1 MSDISL
7 TSAARSSLISLQQT
21 ADLSARTQGRLTSGK
36 KVNNVLDNAVAY
48 FQAQGLSNRATD
60 LTARKDTIDQGL
72 STLQATLRGVQS
84 VSNFLTSMKGLV
96 QAAASQNQSQRAATT
111 TSIREIGRQ
120 ISQLLKDSSYN
131 GLNILTSTAAK
142 LSVQF
147 SERTAAVLN
156 VRGFDLDT
164 TTSNQ
169 ARAAFTDAAAFNSQG
184 SFLFS
189 NIATFGGGLSSGLS
203 NIAGSTVAQSQA
215 SVAGSRFQAI
225 ISRLDRA
232 ITQIQNLGSQLGVNV
247 SILQTRA
254 DFTTNYANDLKTGS
268 DKLTLADLNEE
279 GANLVSLNTRQSLSI
294 QALSV
299 AGQNQQAVLQ
309 LLR

>member
-7 TSAARSSLISLQQT
+7 TSSARSSLISLQQT
-21 ADLSARTQGRLTSGK
+21 ADLSARTQSRLTSGK
-36 KVNNVLDNAVAY
+36 KVNTVLDNAVAF
-48 FQAQGLSNRATD
+48 FQAQGLTNRATD
-60 LTARKDTIDQGL
+60 LTQRKDTIDQGL
-72 STLQATLRGVQS
+72 STLQSTLRGVQS

-96 QAAASQNQSQRAATT
+96 QAAASQNNSQRAATT

-120 ISQLLKDSSYN
+120 INQLLKDTSYN

-147 SERTAAVLN
+147 SERTAAILN
-156 VRGFDLDT
+156 VRGFDLDS
-164 TTSNQ
+164 TSAAQ
-169 ARAAFTDAAAFNSQG
+169 ARAMFTDAAAFNSQG

-189 NIATFGGGLSSGLS
+189 NIATYGAGLGSGLS
-203 NIAGSTVAQSQA
+203 HISGSTGSQA
-215 SVAGSRFQAI
+215 SIAGSRFQAI

-232 ITQIQNLGSQLGVNV
+232 ITQIQNLGSQLGVQV

-254 DFTTNYANDLKTGS
+254 DFTTNYSNDLKTGS

-279 GANLVSLNTRQSLSI
+279 GANLVALNTRQSLSI

>member
-1 MSDISL
+1 MTDISL
-7 TSAARSSLISLQQT
+7 TSSARSSLISLQQT
-21 ADLSARTQGRLTSGK
+21 ADLSARTQSRLTSGK
-36 KVNNVLDNAVAY
+36 KVNTVLDNAVAF
-48 FQAQGLSNRATD
+48 FQAQGLTNRATD

-84 VSNFLTSMKGLV
+84 IGNFLTSMKGLV
-96 QAAASQNQSQRAATT
+96 QAASSQNASQRASVT
-111 TSIREIGRQ
+111 TSLREIGRQ
-120 ISQLLKDSSYN
+120 INQLVKDSSYN

-156 VRGFDLDT
+156 VRGFDLDST
-164 TTSNQ
+164 AAAQ
-169 ARAAFTDAAAFNSQG
+169 ARAIFTDAAAFNSQG
-184 SFLFS
+184 SFILS
-189 NIATFGGGLSSGLS
+189 RVATFTGGSGLS
-203 NIAGSTVAQSQA
+203 YISGSTGSTA
-215 SVAGSRFQAI
+215 SVSGSKFQSI
-225 ISRLDRA
+225 LSRLDRA
-232 ITQIQNLGSQLGVNV
+232 ITQVQNLGSQLGVQV

-279 GANLVSLNTRQSLSI
+279 GANLVSLNTRQSLGI

>member
-7 TSAARSSLISLQQT
+7 TASSRSALISLQQT
-21 ADLSARTQGRLTSGK
+21 ADMSARTQGRLTSGK
-36 KVNNVLDNAVAY
+36 KVNTVLDNAVAF
-48 FQAQGLSNRATD
+48 FQAQGLSNRAAD
-60 LTARKDTIDQGL
+60 LTQRKDTIDQGL
-72 STLQATLRGVQS
+72 STLQSTLRGVQS
-84 VSNFLTSMKGLV
+84 VQNFLKSMKGLV
-96 QAAASQNQSQRAATT
+96 QAAQSQNQSQRAATT

-120 ISQLLKDSSYN
+120 INQLLKDSSYN

-156 VRGFDLDT
+156 VQGFDLDAT
-164 TTSNQ
+164 AANQ
-169 ARAAFTDAAAFNSQG
+169 KRAMFTDAAAFNSQG

-189 NIATFGGGLSSGLS
+189 NIATFANGVGLS
-203 NIAGSTVAQSQA
+203 NIAGSTAAQSLA
-215 SVAGSRFQAI
+215 SVAGSRFQSI
-225 ISRLDRA
+225 VSRLDRA
-232 ITQIQNLGSQLGVNV
+232 ITQIQNLGSQLGVQV
-247 SILQTRA
+247 SILQTRS

-279 GANLVSLNTRQSLSI
+279 GANLVALNTRQSLSI

-299 AGQNQQAVLQ
+299 AGQQQSAVLQ

>member
-7 TSAARSSLISLQQT
+7 TSSARTSLISLQQT
-21 ADLSARTQGRLTSGK
+21 ADLSARTQSRLTTGK
-36 KVNNVLDNAVAY
+36 KVNTVLDNAVSF
-48 FQAQGLSNRATD
+48 FQSQALSNRATD
-60 LTARKDTIDQGL
+60 LSSRKDSIDQGL
-72 STLQATLRGVQS
+72 SGLQATLRGVQG
-84 VSNFLTSMKGLV
+84 VQNFLTSMKGLI
-96 QAAASQNQSQRAATT
+96 QSAQTQSGAQRATT
-111 TSIREIGRQ
+111 TTSLKEIGRQ
-120 ISQLLKDSSYN
+120 MNQLIKDSSYA
-131 GLNILTSTAAK
+131 GLNILTNTAAK

-156 VRGFDLDT
+156 VKGFDLDST
-164 TTSNQ
+164 AAAQ

-184 SFLFS
+184 SFLFE
-189 NIATFGGGLSSGLS
+189 NIATFALSSGGLSNL
-203 NIAGSTVAQSQA
+203 AGSVAQSQA
-215 SVAGSRFQAI
+215 SLAGSRFQAI

-232 ITQIQNLGSQLGVNV
+232 ITQIQNLGSQLGVQV

-279 GANLVSLNTRQSLSI
+279 GANLVALNTRQSLGI

>member
-7 TSAARSSLISLQQT
+7 SAAGRTSLISLQQT

-36 KVNNVLDNAVAY
+36 KVNSVLDNAVAY
-48 FQAQGLSNRATD
+48 FQAQGLTNRATD

-72 STLQATLRGVQS
+72 STLQSTLRGVQS
-84 VSNFLTSMKGLV
+84 ASNFLTSIKGLV
-96 QAAASQNQSQRAATT
+96 QAAQSQNASQRAATT
-111 TSIREIGRQ
+111 TSIKEIGRQ
-120 ISQLLKDSSYN
+120 LNQLLKDTSYN

-156 VRGFDLDT
+156 VKGFDLDST
-164 TTSNQ
+164 AAAQ

-184 SFLFS
+184 SFLFE
-189 NIATFGGGLSSGLS
+189 NIATFALSSGGLSNL
-203 NIAGSTVAQSQA
+203 AGSVAQSQA
-215 SVAGSRFQAI
+215 SLAGSRFQAI

-232 ITQIQNLGSQLGVNV
+232 ITQIQNLGSQLGVQV

-279 GANLVSLNTRQSLSI
+279 GANLVALNTRQSLGI